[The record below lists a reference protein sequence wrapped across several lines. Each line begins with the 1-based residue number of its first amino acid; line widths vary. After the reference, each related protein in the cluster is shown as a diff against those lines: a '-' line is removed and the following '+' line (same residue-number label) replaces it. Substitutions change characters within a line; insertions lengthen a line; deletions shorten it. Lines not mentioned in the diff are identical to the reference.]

1 VAEEPQGPEVDVE
14 ALQEQLAAFD
24 VGQFLIS
31 ASSTIASLAYA
42 KLDQGDLPQARK
54 AIDALVALVPLIEG
68 DLAAD
73 LGQALANLQLAY
85 AAKVSAQKASEEQAS
100 PEPPG

>member
-24 VGQFLIS
+24 VGQFLVS
-31 ASSTIASLAYA
+31 AASTIASLAYA

-73 LGQALANLQLAY
+73 FGQALANLQLAY
-85 AAKVSAQKASEEQAS
+85 AAKASAHKGSAEQAS

>member
-24 VGQFLIS
+24 VGQFLVS
-31 ASSTIASLAYA
+31 AASTIASLAYA

-73 LGQALANLQLAY
+73 LGQALASLQLAY
-85 AAKVSAQKASEEQAS
+85 ASKASAA
-100 PEPPG
+100 G